1 MNKIYLAGGC
11 FWGIQAYFSKIKGV
25 LETKVGYANGLTETT
40 NYKILKT
47 TDHAETVEIIYDE
60 NIINLAEIL
69 ERFLLVIDPYS
80 IDKQGN
86 DIGRQYRTSIFYIDE
101 YSRKCADLTLKIF
114 EKLNSNKKVAIV
126 VKRLEHFIKAE
137 EYHQNYLEKNPW
149 GYCHIDLDILN
160 NSLSKFKKIN
170 LDNIKGHLNL
180 DDLSYKVMIDKYTE
194 KPYSS
199 EIYLKNDVGLYVDKI
214 SKEVLFSSEDK
225 YDSGCGWP
233 SFTKGITTDCINYTN
248 DYSHNLNRIETTSN
262 IQNSHLGHV
271 FNDGPKN
278 KGGLRYCINGASLA
292 FIPIDK
298 LIDSEYE
305 NFLPYFKSYVDLQ
318 K

>member
-1 MNKIYLAGGC
+1 M
-11 FWGIQAYFSKIKGV
+11 
-25 LETKVGYANGLTETT
+25 
-40 NYKILKT
+40 
-47 TDHAETVEIIYDE
+47 
-60 NIINLAEIL
+60 
-69 ERFLLVIDPYS
+69 
-80 IDKQGN
+80 
-86 DIGRQYRTSIFYIDE
+86 
-101 YSRKCADLTLKIF
+101 KIF
-114 EKLNSNKKVAIV
+114 EKLNSNKKVAVV
-126 VKRLEHFIKAE
+126 VKKLEHFIKAE

-170 LDNIKGHLNL
+170 LDNIKDHLNL

-214 SKEVLFSSEDK
+214 SREVLFSSEDK

-278 KGGLRYCINGASLA
+278 KGGLRYCINGASLV

>member
-1 MNKIYLAGGC
+1 M
-11 FWGIQAYFSKIKGV
+11 
-25 LETKVGYANGLTETT
+25 
-40 NYKILKT
+40 
-47 TDHAETVEIIYDE
+47 
-60 NIINLAEIL
+60 
-69 ERFLLVIDPYS
+69 
-80 IDKQGN
+80 
-86 DIGRQYRTSIFYIDE
+86 
-101 YSRKCADLTLKIF
+101 
-114 EKLNSNKKVAIV
+114 
-126 VKRLEHFIKAE
+126 EHFIKAE

-170 LDNIKGHLNL
+170 LDNIKDHLNL

-214 SKEVLFSSEDK
+214 SREVLFSSEDK

-233 SFTKGITTDCINYTN
+233 SFTKGITTNCINYTN

-278 KGGLRYCINGASLA
+278 KGGLRYCINGASLV

>member
-1 MNKIYLAGGC
+1 MILQNPR
-11 FWGIQAYFSKIKGV
+11 FS
-25 LETKVGYANGLTETT
+25 N
-40 NYKILKT
+40 
-47 TDHAETVEIIYDE
+47 
-60 NIINLAEIL
+60 
-69 ERFLLVIDPYS
+69 
-80 IDKQGN
+80 
-86 DIGRQYRTSIFYIDE
+86 TS
-101 YSRKCADLTLKIF
+101 
-114 EKLNSNKKVAIV
+114 
-126 VKRLEHFIKAE
+126 
-137 EYHQNYLEKNPW
+137 NYLEKNPW

-160 NSLSKFKKIN
+160 KSLSKFKKIN
-170 LDNIKGHLNL
+170 LDNIKDHLNL

-214 SKEVLFSSEDK
+214 SREVLFSSEDK
-225 YDSGCGWP
+225 YNSGCGWP
-233 SFTKGITTDCINYTN
+233 SFTKGITTDCIKYTN

-305 NFLPYFKSYVDLQ
+305 NFLPYFKSYVESQ

>member
-1 MNKIYLAGGC
+1 M
-11 FWGIQAYFSKIKGV
+11 
-25 LETKVGYANGLTETT
+25 
-40 NYKILKT
+40 
-47 TDHAETVEIIYDE
+47 
-60 NIINLAEIL
+60 
-69 ERFLLVIDPYS
+69 
-80 IDKQGN
+80 
-86 DIGRQYRTSIFYIDE
+86 
-101 YSRKCADLTLKIF
+101 KIF
-114 EKLNSNKKVAIV
+114 EKLNSNKKVAVV

-160 NSLSKFKKIN
+160 KSLSKFKKIN
-170 LDNIKGHLNL
+170 LDNIKDHLNL

-233 SFTKGITTDCINYTN
+233 SFTKGITTDCINYAN

-271 FNDGPKN
+271 FNDGTKN
-278 KGGLRYCINGASLA
+278 KGGLRYCINGASLV

-305 NFLPYFKSYVDLQ
+305 NFLPYFKSYVNLQ

>member
-1 MNKIYLAGGC
+1 M
-11 FWGIQAYFSKIKGV
+11 
-25 LETKVGYANGLTETT
+25 
-40 NYKILKT
+40 
-47 TDHAETVEIIYDE
+47 
-60 NIINLAEIL
+60 
-69 ERFLLVIDPYS
+69 
-80 IDKQGN
+80 
-86 DIGRQYRTSIFYIDE
+86 
-101 YSRKCADLTLKIF
+101 KIF
-114 EKLNSNKKVAIV
+114 EKLNSNKKVAVV
-126 VKRLEHFIKAE
+126 VKKLEHFIKAE

-170 LDNIKGHLNL
+170 LDNIKSHLNL

-225 YDSGCGWP
+225 YNSGCGWP

-278 KGGLRYCINGASLA
+278 KGGLRYCINGTSLV
-292 FIPIDK
+292 FIPINK

-305 NFLPYFKSYVDLQ
+305 NFLPYFKSYVDSQ